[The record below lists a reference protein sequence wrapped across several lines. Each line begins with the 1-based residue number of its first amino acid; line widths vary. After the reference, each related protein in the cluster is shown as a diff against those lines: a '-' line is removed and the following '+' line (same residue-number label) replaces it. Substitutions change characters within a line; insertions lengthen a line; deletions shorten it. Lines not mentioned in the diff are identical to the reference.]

1 MRTVPFDSTLA
12 FLREGYPF
20 IASRCEA
27 AGTDVLTTRLALHP
41 VTLLRGAEA
50 ARVFYDGRHLTRQGA
65 MPALVQHLLQ
75 DEGSVQSL
83 DGAAHHRRK
92 RMFLSLMGPEAM
104 DRLGA
109 LFEAEW
115 DRALARL
122 HGSGRVRLDHL
133 SRVVLTRAALRWCG
147 IGLEAV
153 DVPQLTTELSL
164 MIDQVA
170 RPGPANWY
178 ARWRRRGTERWASEL
193 VEQVRAGDLTPP
205 PESPLAVL
213 AAHTEDG
220 DLLPPQVA
228 AVEILNLLRPLLAV
242 SRFLEFAA
250 VALVRH
256 PQWRDTFAA
265 GDERDLEP
273 FVQEVRRFFPFFPAV
288 PGRVRA
294 PFRIQDHDI
303 RIGDRVILDLYG
315 TCHDRRTFPDP
326 DSFRPERFRGWSWQ
340 EDPFTLIAQGAGQHE
355 EDHRCPGE
363 WSTVALLER
372 AVRLLSRSGLTMP
385 PQDLSIPLDR
395 FPAAPRSGVVLAGL

>member
-20 IASRCEA
+20 IASRCDA
-27 AGTDVLTTRLALHP
+27 AGADLLTTRLVLQP

-65 MPALVQHLLQ
+65 MPAFVQHLLQ

-83 DGAAHHRRK
+83 DDAAHRRRK
-92 RMFLSLMGPEAM
+92 RVFLSLLGTEAM
-104 DRLGA
+104 DRLGT
-109 LFEAEW
+109 LYEAEW

-122 HGSGRVRLDHL
+122 HGSGRVRLAHL
-133 SRVVLTRAALRWCG
+133 SRIVLARMALRWCG
-147 IGLEAV
+147 IALETV
-153 DVPQLTTELSL
+153 DVPRLTTELSL

-170 RPGPANWY
+170 RPGPPNWY
-178 ARWRRRGTERWASEL
+178 ARWRRRGTERWAAGL

-205 PESPLAVL
+205 PGSPLAVL
-213 AAHTEDG
+213 ATCTEDG
-220 DLLPPQVA
+220 ALLPPQVA
-228 AVEILNLLRPLLAV
+228 AVEIMNLLRPLLAV
-242 SRFLEFAA
+242 SRFIEFAA
-250 VALVRH
+250 VALLRH
-256 PQWRDTFAA
+256 PQWRDAFAA

-294 PFRIQDHDI
+294 PFRLHGHAF
-303 RIGDRVILDLYG
+303 RVGDRVVLDLYG

-340 EDPFTLIAQGAGQHE
+340 EDPFTLIAQGAGYHE

-363 WSTVALLER
+363 GSTVALLER
-372 AVRLLSRSGLTMP
+372 AVRLLSRSELTAP

-395 FPAAPRSGVVLAGL
+395 FPASPRSGVVLAGF